1 MYAYPFSGYWKD
13 VGTISSLWEANMDLL
28 GKDPKF
34 NLYDKNRRIFFR
46 TPARPS
52 QYVGNDAV
60 IKNSIITEG
69 CEVYGTVINSVLF
82 SGVYVAPGAVVKDSV
97 VMSDTVI
104 GEDARINYSIIDKS
118 VSIGRG
124 ATVGQPIEEGAGI
137 TVLGTGVSVADDK
150 RIGGGLMLNAAQ
162 LAALN

>member
-1 MYAYPFSGYWKD
+1 M
-13 VGTISSLWEANMDLL
+13 
-28 GKDPKF
+28 
-34 NLYDKNRRIFFR
+34 
-46 TPARPS
+46 
-52 QYVGNDAV
+52 

-104 GEDARINYSIIDKS
+104 GEGAEVNYSIIDKS
-118 VSIGRG
+118 VNIGKG
-124 ATVGQPIEEGAGI
+124 AIVGQPIEEGAGI
-137 TVLGTGVSVADDK
+137 TVLGTGVSVDADK
-150 RIGGGLMLNAAQ
+150 HIGGGLMLNAAQ